1 MQVFFYF
8 LYNFYILYA
17 KFSIFIC
24 IFIIYYLIFSAS
36 RQFIPYI
43 IIYFFFLLA
52 FFKNISYFKPDLF
65 FHGTKNP
72 RLFRYIKTVLC
83 LFLYKRHKIIVSVN
97 YKSILVSMA
106 RKNIRD
112 KRLRFCHLKIILIFR
127 P

>member
-65 FHGTKNP
+65 FHGTKTPASFVTSKPYFVFFFTKDTKSLYLSTIN
-72 RLFRYIKTVLC
+72 LFWFPWHERTYE
-83 LFLYKRHKIIVSVN
+83 
-97 YKSILVSMA
+97 
-106 RKNIRD
+106 IRD
-112 KRLRFCHLKIILIFR
+112 SGFVTSR
-127 P
+127 

>member
-52 FFKNISYFKPDLF
+52 FFKTSLTLSQIYFF
-65 FHGTKNP
+65 TARKNP
-72 RLFRYIKTVLC
+72 ASFVTSKPYFVFFFT
-83 LFLYKRHKIIVSVN
+83 KRHKIIVSVN

>member
-43 IIYFFFLLA
+43 IIYFFLSSCI
-52 FFKNISYFKPDLF
+52 FKNISYFKPDLF
-65 FHGTKNP
+65 FTARKTPASFVTSKPYFVFFFTKD
-72 RLFRYIKTVLC
+72 T
-83 LFLYKRHKIIVSVN
+83 KIIVSVN
-97 YKSILVSMA
+97 YKSILVSVA

>member
-1 MQVFFYF
+1 MFFFYF

-65 FHGTKNP
+65 FT
-72 RLFRYIKTVLC
+72 
-83 LFLYKRHKIIVSVN
+83 
-97 YKSILVSMA
+97 A
-106 RKNIRD
+106 RKIPQPLSVTQNRTLSFSLQKTPKSLYLSTINLFWFPWHERTYEIRD
-112 KRLRFCHLKIILIFR
+112 SGFVTSR
-127 P
+127 